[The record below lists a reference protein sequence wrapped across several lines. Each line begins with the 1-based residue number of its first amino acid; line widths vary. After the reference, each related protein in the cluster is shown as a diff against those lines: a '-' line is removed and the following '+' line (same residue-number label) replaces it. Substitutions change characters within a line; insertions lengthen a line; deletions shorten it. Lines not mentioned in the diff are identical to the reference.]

1 MNENALTANLT
12 STFMGVSPSQKDS
25 QHKKHRTK
33 HKHKHKIKD
42 TVKKDDEEFTRPK
55 ILPRQYSNKRPHN
68 LTHVKIK
75 IEPRESCSPPHKRR
89 LNDPV
94 ILKARSPRRSGRVS
108 SPIVLRDSD
117 DISESKPNLGKSGLL
132 DENSGPVVKQKANFE
147 LSGKLA
153 EDTNVFKGVVI
164 KYNEPEDARKP
175 NTHWRL
181 YAFKGNKTLSVLHI
195 HRQSGF
201 LIGRDR
207 KIADIPMDHPSISK
221 QHAVLQY
228 RLVRGLIR
236 LYIIDLES
244 ANGTYL
250 NNNRIESRRYYEL
263 LEKDVIKFG
272 FSTREYVVMTSETGM
287 EDSS

>member
-1 MNENALTANLT
+1 
-12 STFMGVSPSQKDS
+12 MGVSSSDNDIRRQKKS
-25 QHKKHRTK
+25 KSK
-33 HKHKHKIKD
+33 HKHKHKMKDNVKIK
-42 TVKKDDEEFTRPK
+42 DEEFTRPK
-55 ILPRQYSNKRPHN
+55 KPSRQYSDSRSHHSSYIKVKR
-68 LTHVKIK
+68 
-75 IEPRESCSPPHKRR
+75 EPEESYNPPHKRR

-94 ILKARSPRRSGRVS
+94 ILKPEFSRRGNRVCSPV
-108 SPIVLRDSD
+108 VLNDNEE
-117 DISESKPNLGKSGLL
+117 ISEVKPDFGRSGLL
-132 DENSGPVVKQKANFE
+132 DKQPGPVARQKANFE

-175 NTHWRL
+175 TTHWRL
-181 YAFKGNKTLSVLHI
+181 YAFKGNKTLSILHI

-207 KIADIPMDHPSISK
+207 KVADIPMDHPSISK

-272 FSTREYVVMTSETGM
+272 FSTREYVFMTSETDID
-287 EDSS
+287 DSP

>member
-42 TVKKDDEEFTRPK
+42 NVKKDDEEFTRPK

-94 ILKARSPRRSGRVS
+94 ILKAKSPRRSGRVS
-108 SPIVLRDSD
+108 SPVILRDSD

-147 LSGKLA
+147 LSG
-153 EDTNVFKGVVI
+153 
-164 KYNEPEDARKP
+164 
-175 NTHWRL
+175 
-181 YAFKGNKTLSVLHI
+181 
-195 HRQSGF
+195 
-201 LIGRDR
+201 
-207 KIADIPMDHPSISK
+207 
-221 QHAVLQY
+221 
-228 RLVRGLIR
+228 
-236 LYIIDLES
+236 
-244 ANGTYL
+244 TYTC
-250 NNNRIESRRYYEL
+250 Y
-263 LEKDVIKFG
+263 
-272 FSTREYVVMTSETGM
+272 T
-287 EDSS
+287 

>member
-1 MNENALTANLT
+1 
-12 STFMGVSPSQKDS
+12 MGESPAEGGTHHQRKS
-25 QHKKHRTK
+25 RGK
-33 HKHKHKIKD
+33 HKHKHKLKE
-42 TVKKDDEEFTRPK
+42 VKVEDEEFSRPTK
-55 ILPRQYSNKRPHN
+55 VPRTYSDKKYDNSRHIR
-68 LTHVKIK
+68 VKE
-75 IEPRESCSPPHKRR
+75 EPRESYSPPHRHR

-94 ILKARSPRRSGRVS
+94 IIKSKSPRRHNRVT
-108 SPIVLRDSD
+108 SPLVMRDTE
-117 DISESKPNLGKSGLL
+117 DIPEAQPNLGRSGLL
-132 DENSGPVVKQKANFE
+132 DKTSGSVTKQKANFE

-175 NTHWRL
+175 TSHWRL
-181 YAFKGNKTLSVLHI
+181 YAFKGNKTLPILHI

-228 RLVRGLIR
+228 RFVRGAIR

-250 NNNRIESRRYYEL
+250 NNNRIEPRRYYEL

-272 FSTREYVVMTSETGM
+272 FSTREYVVMTSETDVD
-287 EDSS
+287 DSS

>member
-1 MNENALTANLT
+1 
-12 STFMGVSPSQKDS
+12 MGVSPSDNHTRRQKKS
-25 QHKKHRTK
+25 KTR
-33 HKHKHKIKD
+33 HKHKHKLED
-42 TVKKDDEEFTRPK
+42 NVKIENEESTRPK
-55 ILPRQYSNKRPHN
+55 KLLRQYSESRSHHSVDTKVKKGPEESYNPH
-68 LTHVKIK
+68 
-75 IEPRESCSPPHKRR
+75 HKRR

-94 ILKARSPRRSGRVS
+94 ILKPEFSSRSSRVC
-108 SPIVLRDSD
+108 SPVVLNDNEE
-117 DISESKPNLGKSGLL
+117 ISEVKPNFGRSGLL
-132 DENSGPVVKQKANFE
+132 DKQPGPVVKQKANFA

-175 NTHWRL
+175 TTHWRL
-181 YAFKGNKTLSVLHI
+181 YAFKGNKTLSILHI

-207 KIADIPMDHPSISK
+207 KVADIPMDHPSISK

-263 LEKDVIKFG
+263 LERDVIKFG
-272 FSTREYVVMTSETGM
+272 FSTREYVVMTSETDID
-287 EDSS
+287 DSP

>member
-1 MNENALTANLT
+1 MNERALTVNLT
-12 STFMGVSPSQKDS
+12 STFMGVSPPKDS
-25 QHKKHRTK
+25 QHKKSKTK

-42 TVKKDDEEFTRPK
+42 TVEKDDKEFTRTEN
-55 ILPRQYSNKRPHN
+55 LSRHYSNKRPHQ

-75 IEPRESCSPPHKRR
+75 IEPRGSCSPPHKRR
-89 LNDPV
+89 LNDPI

-108 SPIVLRDSD
+108 SPVILRDSE

-132 DENSGPVVKQKANFE
+132 EGNPGPVIKQKANFE

-175 NTHWRL
+175 TTHWRL

-272 FSTREYVVMTSETGM
+272 FSTREYVVMTSETDMG
-287 EDSS
+287 DSS